1 MRGRLRRSPFDDWQ
15 AMQDGILDTLA
26 RVQAALP
33 GVPLGA
39 ALCMLAL
46 AGLVLLPLLVIE
58 RVRRKAEA
66 PDRRPDLELFRS
78 ARRDPLT
85 GLPNRTGFSEAMSR
99 RLQAGTRSA
108 LVLIDLDRF
117 KDINAQHGHRLG
129 DEVLVAAASRLRQ
142 LMPEVDQL
150 ARLGGDEFGL
160 LLDAARGRDDVEGA
174 ALNLLRAML
183 TPFATAAGA
192 IACSAS
198 IGMSLMPDHGL
209 DADAV
214 LRAAHAAMHEVKE
227 GGGGAFRF
235 YNPARNAAEKMRQ
248 DMKDDLRG
256 AIAAGQ
262 IIPFYQ
268 PIVDLR
274 SGEMVGLEVLARW
287 DHPTRGLLAPDIFI
301 PMAEELQLAGQISQ
315 ALMRRV
321 VRDSRDWPDWIYF
334 AINVSPG
341 QLRELITMLRDPPV
355 WSEGGIDPKRLEIEV
370 TESALIDDLDIAREM
385 MALLQARGTRVV
397 LDDFGIGYSNIFHL
411 RELPFDRIKI
421 DKSFVMDSASDPRAE
436 ACIRAMLALG
446 ASLGIDMVA
455 EGIETTD
462 IARHL
467 EKLGCRYG
475 QGYLYSEPVSAN
487 GVYAM
492 MRRLR
497 SANGAASNAI
507 TGAMVA

>member
-1 MRGRLRRSPFDDWQ
+1 
-15 AMQDGILDTLA
+15 MQTPVQGSIIDILAQL
-26 RVQAALP
+26 QAAHP
-33 GVPLGA
+33 GVPMGA
-39 ALCMLAL
+39 ALCAL
-46 AGLVLLPLLVIE
+46 AVLGAASVPLVVWLLS
-58 RVRRKAEA
+58 RRRGHDQA
-66 PDRRPDLELFRS
+66 PRRRPDLEIFRS

-85 GLPNRTGFSEAMSR
+85 GLPNRTGFTEALSR

-108 LVLIDLDRF
+108 LVLIDIDRF
-117 KDINAQHGHRLG
+117 KEINFQHGHRLG
-129 DEVLVAAASRLRQ
+129 DEVLVAAAGRLRQ
-142 LMPEVDQL
+142 LTPEADQL

-160 LLDAARGRDDVEGA
+160 LVDAARGRDDVEGA
-174 ALNLLRAML
+174 VLNILRAML
-183 TPFATAAGA
+183 APLTTGTGSVV
-192 IACSAS
+192 CSAS
-198 IGMSLMPDHGL
+198 IGVSLMPDHGL
-209 DADAV
+209 DADSV
-214 LRAAHAAMHEVKE
+214 LRAAHTAMHEVKE

-235 YNPARNAAEKMRQ
+235 YNPARNAAEKLRAE
-248 DMKDDLRG
+248 MKDDLRA

-262 IIPFYQ
+262 VIPYYQ

-274 SGEMVGLEVLARW
+274 SGQMIGLEVLARW
-287 DHPTRGLLAPDIFI
+287 DHPTRGLLAPDLFI

-321 VRDSRDWPDWIYF
+321 VRDSRDWPKWIYF
-334 AINVSPG
+334 AINVSPC
-341 QLRELITMLRDPPV
+341 QLRELITMLRNPPV
-355 WSEGGIDPKRLEIEV
+355 WSEGEIDPKRLEIEV
-370 TESALIDDLDIAREM
+370 TENALIEDLDIAREM

-436 ACIRAMLALG
+436 ACVRAMLALG

-467 EKLGCRYG
+467 ENLGCRFG
-475 QGYLYSEPVSAN
+475 QGYLYSEPVPAN

-497 SANGAASNAI
+497 SA

>member
-1 MRGRLRRSPFDDWQ
+1 MIGSGMQTPV
-15 AMQDGILDTLA
+15 QDGILGTLA
-26 RVQAALP
+26 QLQAAHP

-39 ALCMLAL
+39 SLCVLA
-46 AGLVLLPLLVIE
+46 VLGVVSLPLAVWLL
-58 RVRRKAEA
+58 RVRRGQNEV
-66 PDRRPDLELFRS
+66 PRRRPDLEIFRS

-85 GLPNRTGFSEAMSR
+85 GLPNRTGFTEALSR

-117 KDINAQHGHRLG
+117 KDINFQHGHRLG
-129 DEVLVAAASRLRQ
+129 DEVLVAAAGRLRQ
-142 LMPEVDQL
+142 LMPEADQL

-160 LLDAARGRDDVEGA
+160 LLDAARGRDDVESA
-174 ALNLLRAML
+174 VLNILRAML
-183 TPFATAAGA
+183 APLTTGSGA
-192 IACSAS
+192 VVCSAS
-198 IGMSLMPDHGL
+198 IGVSLMPDHGL
-209 DADAV
+209 DADSV
-214 LRAAHAAMHEVKE
+214 LRAAHAAMHEVKQ

-235 YNPARNAAEKMRQ
+235 YNPARNAAEKLRAE
-248 DMKDDLRG
+248 MKDDLRT

-274 SGEMVGLEVLARW
+274 SGQMIGLEVLARW
-287 DHPTRGLLAPDIFI
+287 EHPVRGLLPPDLFI

-321 VRDSRDWPDWIYF
+321 VRDSRDWPNWIYF

-341 QLRELITMLRDPPV
+341 QLRELITMLRSPPV
-355 WSEGGIDPKRLEIEV
+355 WSEGEIDPTRLEIEV
-370 TESALIDDLDIAREM
+370 TENALIEDLDIAREM

-436 ACIRAMLALG
+436 ACVRAMLALG

-467 EKLGCRYG
+467 ETLGCRFG
-475 QGYLYSEPVSAN
+475 QGYLYSEPVPAN

-497 SANGAASNAI
+497 SA

>member
-1 MRGRLRRSPFDDWQ
+1 MIGSRMQTPV
-15 AMQDGILDTLA
+15 QDGILGMLA
-26 RVQAALP
+26 RFQAAHP
-33 GVPLGA
+33 GMPMGA
-39 ALCMLAL
+39 TLCVLAL
-46 AGLVLLPLLVIE
+46 LGVALVPVVLWLARE
-58 RVRRKAEA
+58 RREREVPRRRA
-66 PDRRPDLELFRS
+66 DLEVFRS
-78 ARRDPLT
+78 SRRDALT
-85 GLPNRTGFSEAMSR
+85 GLPNRAGFTESLSR

-108 LVLIDLDRF
+108 LILVDIDRF
-117 KDINAQHGHRLG
+117 KDVNASHGHRLG
-129 DEVLVAAASRLRQ
+129 DEVLVAAANRLRQ
-142 LMPEVDQL
+142 LMPEADQI

-174 ALNLLRAML
+174 ALNILRAML
-183 TPFATAAGA
+183 APLSTGSGVVQ
-192 IACSAS
+192 CSAS
-198 IGMSLMPDHGL
+198 IAVSLMPDHGV
-209 DADAV
+209 DADSV
-214 LRAAHAAMHEVKE
+214 LGAAHAAMREVKD

-235 YNPARNAAEKMRQ
+235 YNPTRNAAEKLRAE
-248 DMKDDLRG
+248 MKEDLRA

-274 SGEMVGLEVLARW
+274 SGRMIGLEVLARW
-287 DHPTRGLLAPDIFI
+287 DHPARGLLAPDLFI

-321 VRDSRDWPDWIYF
+321 VRDARDWPNWIYF

-341 QLRELITMLRDPPV
+341 QLRELIGMLRDPPV
-355 WSEGGIDPKRLEIEV
+355 WSEGEIDPARLEIEV
-370 TESALIDDLDIAREM
+370 TENALIEDLDIAREM

-436 ACIRAMLALG
+436 ACVRAMLALG

-462 IARHL
+462 VARHL

-475 QGYLYSEPVSAN
+475 QGYLYSEPVPAN

-497 SANGAASNAI
+497 STTDASVPA
-507 TGAMVA
+507 TKGAMVA